1 MDMLIQKHQR
11 NGYDFAEIQS
21 DQIVIGSSE
30 DGLDLLGNIYFQGY
44 HGMIL
49 HAQNITPAFFDLQN
63 GMAGEILQKF
73 SNYRMGLVIVG
84 NFEDIS
90 RKSLR
95 DFIYE
100 SNNTGLIQFVSS
112 IEEALIAISR

>member
-30 DGLDLLGNIYFQGY
+30 DGLDLVGNIYLQGY
-44 HGMIL
+44 HGMVL
-49 HAQNITPAFFDLQN
+49 HAQNITPAFFDFLH
-63 GMAGEILQKF
+63 GLAGALLQKC
-73 SNYRMGLVIVG
+73 SNYRMRLFIVG
-84 NFEDIS
+84 YFEHIS

-100 SNNTGLIQFVSS
+100 SNNTGLIQFVGS